1 MIKEQLVYSARQ
13 FVAFFFFS
21 RHRGKPTLLFSFW
34 FVLVLTGSDTV
45 AGSFIILEL
54 QTT

>member
-13 FVAFFFFS
+13 LFFFFS
-21 RHRGKPTLLFSFW
+21 RHGGKPTLLFSFW